1 MSGFGQVL
9 MVIGAGWSLLAAV
22 GVNRFGDV
30 YARMHAATKSTTLGL
45 LLVLVG
51 TALHLPAGDALKLLL
66 AALLLFLTAP
76 IGAHLVGRSVH
87 RYAGMADVRIDS
99 VDELAEAEAGER
111 AGDPGAGESRDEGEI
126 P

>member
-1 MSGFGQVL
+1 

-51 TALHLPAGDALKLLL
+51 TALHLPGGDALKLLL

-87 RYAGMADVRIDS
+87 RYTGTADVRIDS
-99 VDELAEAEAGER
+99 VDELADAEAE
-111 AGDPGAGESRDEGEI
+111 ESRDEGEI
-126 P
+126 F